1 MRNER
6 QGEGT
11 QLGAQL
17 WENKVSQHLLLLC
30 MKKRGMCM
38 MWGKGEGTEG
48 MGQATAPSGG
58 GHISPILSPL
68 SNYRMA
74 EAGRDQ

>member
-38 MWGKGEGTEG
+38 MWGKGRGDRRDG
-48 MGQATAPSGG
+48 PSNC
-58 GHISPILSPL
+58 SFW
-68 SNYRMA
+68 
-74 EAGRDQ
+74 GRAYSTHPQPTIELQNG